1 MENWQPVYSSIHV
14 LIALFHQRKGEAEV
28 FLSNF
33 RETGRETKRRYVST
47 GYVFWL
53 HDASPVHALLFQ
65 TPSSSLIV
73 CFFSSCICTCCV
85 YLSLPLPLSS
95 QLFIHLSTSASLH
108 VAHWPSLFPCNSF
121 FSSSVSVSLSVL
133 LPITISL
140 LDIYEADSL
149 CLYLDLIFKLFLKI
163 KGSSHVPSLKRKV

>member
-1 MENWQPVYSSIHV
+1 M
-14 LIALFHQRKGEAEV
+14 
-28 FLSNF
+28 F
-33 RETGRETKRRYVST
+33 RLDTFSGCMTLVPYTPYCFKR
-47 GYVFWL
+47 L
-53 HDASPVHALLFQ
+53 HL
-65 TPSSSLIV
+65 
-73 CFFSSCICTCCV
+73 
-85 YLSLPLPLSS
+85 LSLFAFFPPVSAPVVSISLSPLPLSS

>member
-1 MENWQPVYSSIHV
+1 M
-14 LIALFHQRKGEAEV
+14 
-28 FLSNF
+28 F
-33 RETGRETKRRYVST
+33 RLDTFSGCMTLEKP
-47 GYVFWL
+47 
-53 HDASPVHALLFQ
+53 SPVHALLFQ

-95 QLFIHLSTSASLH
+95 QLSIHLSTSASLH

-149 CLYLDLIFKLFLKI
+149 CLYLDLLFKLFLKI